1 KARREQAEEELKK
14 LEAQRRATH
23 GLEDVRES
31 LEDICKR
38 VAERFESFDFD
49 EKRLGLEA
57 LNVTATVTDVQV
69 EINAVL
75 GVKEPDPR
83 LITTGQT
90 SACSPSGSYS
100 WEWKIE
106 YLLLGV
112 TPTGV

>member
-1 KARREQAEEELKK
+1 MVRGLILSRNQAISCLNMFGGSAREP
-14 LEAQRRATH
+14 
-23 GLEDVRES
+23 

-90 SACSPSGSYS
+90 SALRHVCSRRSR
-100 WEWKIE
+100 W
-106 YLLLGV
+106 V
-112 TPTGV
+112 